1 MTHSFPTRLFSDP
14 LTDAAVV
21 GGSAAAAPD
30 DAREFVAER
39 GQLSNLRLDLP
50 QMRGRDAVGLAA
62 VARRIVRQVE
72 QRADFLDRE
81 TQLARMAH
89 EAEPRPVRAR
99 IAAIVGGGK
108 IGRASC
114 RERVCQYVSYTG
126 GAGALKKKRTKK

>member
-89 EAEPRPVRAR
+89 EAEPRRSEEHTSELQSLMR
-99 IAAIVGGGK
+99 I
-108 IGRASC
+108 
-114 RERVCQYVSYTG
+114 SY
-126 GAGALKKKRTKK
+126 AVFCLKKKNNIYKQQK